1 MIRYFSLVQ
10 RLHKFVIGE
19 NGLALAINFHL
30 MVKSTFFSFSFQIYE
45 LRVVSW
51 AYFSFLKDFL
61 WFPNL
66 FLKGGA
72 VSPMYF
78 SVAPSLEDTVAWYT
92 MFFSRHSPSRG
103 QTVFFGQLH
112 FMVEETEE

>member
-1 MIRYFSLVQ
+1 MQ

-78 SVAPSLEDTVAWYT
+78 SVAPSLEDIKGADSVLWAAA
-92 MFFSRHSPSRG
+92 FSGCR
-103 QTVFFGQLH
+103 FGLVL
-112 FMVEETEE
+112 VENF

>member
-1 MIRYFSLVQ
+1 MGIFFILERF
-10 RLHKFVIGE
+10 F
-19 NGLALAINFHL
+19 
-30 MVKSTFFSFSFQIYE
+30 MVSKSFFE
-45 LRVVSW
+45 R
-51 AYFSFLKDFL
+51 
-61 WFPNL
+61 
-66 FLKGGA
+66 GA

-112 FMVEETEE
+112 FLVAGLGWFWLRIFELCADIILAKFGVHI